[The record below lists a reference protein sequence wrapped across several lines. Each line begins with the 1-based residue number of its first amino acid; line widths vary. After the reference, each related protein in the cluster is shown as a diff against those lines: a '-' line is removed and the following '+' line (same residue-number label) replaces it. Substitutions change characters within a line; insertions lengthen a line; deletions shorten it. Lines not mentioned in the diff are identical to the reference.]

1 MKLTK
6 SIEVFE
12 YKCCCEECYSVKT
25 SKKFLFTI
33 GYECCKNFNNECI
46 MNKALCCEED
56 ALGDLKVGETYSF
69 WYYEKKLKQV
79 LDIYVKRI
87 K

>member
-6 SIEVFE
+6 SVEVYSE
-12 YKCCCEECYSVKT
+12 CCCGET
-25 SKKFLFTI
+25 KKFLFTI
-33 GYECCKNFNNECI
+33 GYECCKNFNNFCI
-46 MNKALCCEED
+46 LQKSLCCEDYELD
-56 ALGDLKVGETYSF
+56 QLKVGEVYSF